1 MDMNNIYF
9 LVVARIKLDIA
20 LKHLAQYLA
29 YWKDSQVFPIS
40 ISALVWLFPTPDIH
54 MLKSGPS
61 RWWYEEVGVGGVGQW
76 LDYDGRALVMGLV
89 PSWKKP

>member
-1 MDMNNIYF
+1 MWKMDMNNIYF

-54 MLKSGPS
+54 MLKSGPLGDDMK
-61 RWWYEEVGVGGVGQW
+61 RWGWG
-76 LDYDGRALVMGLV
+76 ALG
-89 PSWKKP
+89 SG